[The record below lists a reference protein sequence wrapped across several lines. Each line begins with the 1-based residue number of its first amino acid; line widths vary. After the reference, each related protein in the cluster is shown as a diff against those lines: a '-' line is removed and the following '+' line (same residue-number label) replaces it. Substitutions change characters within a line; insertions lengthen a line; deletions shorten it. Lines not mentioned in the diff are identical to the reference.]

1 MGLSLND
8 LTGLGSVFD
17 FGAKVMDKIFPDPQK
32 AQEAKIELFKLQQSG
47 ELAQLAA
54 DTDLAKAQ
62 IGVNTVEAGNASTFV
77 SGWRPFVGWVGGVGL
92 AYAAILEPV
101 ARFVAAVGFHYTG
114 TFPVLDTTITMQ
126 LLFGLLGLGTMRS
139 YDKKQGTS

>member
-1 MGLSLND
+1 MSLSGFGEL
-8 LTGLGSVFD
+8 FD
-17 FGAKVMDKIFPDPQK
+17 FGSKIVDKLFPD
-32 AQEAKIELFKLQQSG
+32 ANAAASAKIELFKLQQTG

-54 DTDLAKAQ
+54 ETDLAKGQ

-77 SGWRPFVGWVGGVGL
+77 SGWRPFVGWVGGLGL

-114 TFPVLDTTITMQ
+114 AFPVLDTTITMQ

-139 YDKKQGTS
+139 YDKKNGTS

>member
-1 MGLSLND
+1 MSLSGFGEL
-8 LTGLGSVFD
+8 FD
-17 FGAKVMDKIFPDPQK
+17 FGSKIVDKLFPD
-32 AQEAKIELFKLQQSG
+32 ANAAASAKIELFKLQQTG

-54 DTDLAKAQ
+54 ETDLAKGQ

-77 SGWRPFVGWVGGVGL
+77 SGWRPFVGWVGGLGL

-114 TFPVLDTTITMQ
+114 AFPVLDTTITMQ

-139 YDKKQGTS
+139 YDKKNRTS

>member
-1 MGLSLND
+1 MSLSGFGEL
-8 LTGLGSVFD
+8 FD
-17 FGAKVMDKIFPDPQK
+17 FGSKIIDKLFPD
-32 AQEAKIELFKLQQSG
+32 ANTAASAKIELFKLQQTG

-54 DTDLAKAQ
+54 ETDLAKGQ
-62 IGVNTVEAGNASTFV
+62 IGVNAVEAGNASTFV
-77 SGWRPFVGWVGGVGL
+77 SGWRPFVGWVGGLGL

-114 TFPVLDTTITMQ
+114 AFPVLDTTITMQ

-139 YDKKQGTS
+139 YDKKNGTS